1 MSAAESAFT
10 LQPAGYD
17 DLPGWGEDDPSPL
30 FSALGA
36 CRRHVREVKPYR
48 AGTLGLTTE
57 DLLPL
62 LDAAATAAPGNAAE
76 ARAFFES
83 RCTPF
88 RICRDGGQRG
98 FVTAFY
104 EPEIQ
109 VSATPGGE
117 WRFPF
122 YRRPDDLI
130 DLDAGNRPDFLDASY
145 AFGRMQDG
153 RIGAYPDR
161 GEIDRGY
168 LDGRGLE
175 IAWAKSKVDVF
186 FAHVQGAAR
195 LRYPDGSLKRITFA
209 AKAGH
214 PFSPIGR
221 LLIDRG
227 EIDPAKISM
236 QAIRGWLA
244 GHPDQVDEVLWHN
257 RSYIFFKE
265 AEVEDETLGPVAAAK
280 VPLVAGRSL
289 AVDRFIH
296 TFGFPFYISAP
307 DITHLDK
314 GAPFHR
320 LMLAMETGTAII
332 GPARGD
338 IFTGSGD
345 EAGEQA
351 GTVRHAADFYILIP
365 NGAAGRFGSQ
375 QFQQKR
381 EAVLRPEL
389 RQNG

>member
-88 RICRDGGQRG
+88 RICRDGGHRG

-153 RIGAYPDR
+153 RIGAYQ
-161 GEIDRGY
+161 
-168 LDGRGLE
+168 
-175 IAWAKSKVDVF
+175 IAAKSI
-186 FAHVQGAAR
+186 AA
-195 LRYPDGSLKRITFA
+195 
-209 AKAGH
+209 
-214 PFSPIGR
+214 
-221 LLIDRG
+221 
-227 EIDPAKISM
+227 ISM
-236 QAIRGWLA
+236 GAGWKSPGRNRRSTCSSRMCRARRGCAI
-244 GHPDQVDEVLWHN
+244 PM
-257 RSYIFFKE
+257 
-265 AEVEDETLGPVAAAK
+265 AA
-280 VPLVAGRSL
+280 
-289 AVDRFIH
+289 
-296 TFGFPFYISAP
+296 
-307 DITHLDK
+307 
-314 GAPFHR
+314 
-320 LMLAMETGTAII
+320 
-332 GPARGD
+332 
-338 IFTGSGD
+338 
-345 EAGEQA
+345 
-351 GTVRHAADFYILIP
+351 
-365 NGAAGRFGSQ
+365 
-375 QFQQKR
+375 
-381 EAVLRPEL
+381 
-389 RQNG
+389 